1 WSKQRN
7 QNLIHTI
14 DPAPGSAIACAKH
27 SVALTEDLAQQS
39 GTVIRIPG
47 NRESR
52 ADAALEWRVRILQM
66 QVAGSFESENRS
78 KITIIS
84 CAWRTGQ
91 CRCFS
96 FREKSVRVH
105 EATIGVY
112 QLNLCSILLNR
123 RGFVHV
129 TQPVAERQRRLD
141 TPGIGAIAA
150 VVFNGAQFLS
160 QRANRL
166 DLQVRSDAR
175 VNHLSQ
181 SN

>member
-1 WSKQRN
+1 N

-39 GTVIRIPG
+39 GPVIRIPG

-52 ADAALEWRVRILQM
+52 AEAALEWRVRILQM
-66 QVAGSFESENRS
+66 QIARRLKSEDWCQVA
-78 KITIIS
+78 IIS
-84 CAWRTGQ
+84 CAGRTGQ

-96 FREKSVRVH
+96 FRGKSVRVH

-112 QLNLCSILLNR
+112 QLNLCSILLNW

-129 TQPVAERQRRLD
+129 TQPVAERQRWLD
-141 TPGIGAIAA
+141 
-150 VVFNGAQFLS
+150 
-160 QRANRL
+160 
-166 DLQVRSDAR
+166 
-175 VNHLSQ
+175 
-181 SN
+181 

>member
-1 WSKQRN
+1 MQ
-7 QNLIHTI
+7 
-14 DPAPGSAIACAKH
+14 IARRLK
-27 SVALTEDLAQQS
+27 SED
-39 GTVIRIPG
+39 
-47 NRESR
+47 
-52 ADAALEWRVRILQM
+52 WC
-66 QVAGSFESENRS
+66 QVA
-78 KITIIS
+78 IIS
-84 CAWRTGQ
+84 CAGRTGQ

-112 QLNLCSILLNR
+112 QLNLCSILLNW

-129 TQPVAERQRRLD
+129 TQPVAERQRWLD

-160 QRANRL
+160 QRADRL

-175 VNHLSQ
+175 VNHLRQ